1 MTAVTPPKKIFEIVD
16 FFSRRGRIGSGSVR
30 HVAEPPIL
38 TLRFGRIGF
47 GGAPLFENAELRLG
61 RGDRACLV
69 GRNGSGKTT
78 LMKALAGLIELD
90 EGEVFVQPGTRIAYL
105 PQDPE
110 IDRDMTV
117 AAHVGAEGHAAHL
130 VDAAM
135 NEAQIDGA
143 RQMGELS
150 GGELRRAS
158 LARALVGDPEILFL
172 DEPTNHL
179 DLAAIEWLERLLT
192 SRNGALLLVSHD
204 RTFLERVTNRTY
216 WLDRR
221 AIRFRT
227 HGFAGF
233 DKWSEQVLAE
243 EVKAAERLDVKLA
256 EETRWLLR
264 GITARRRRNQG
275 RLRKL
280 EEMRERRA
288 AMLGG
293 RGKLRLKIDE
303 GEIKSKLV
311 IEAKDVAKSFGE
323 GEDELPIV
331 RSFST
336 RILRGDRIG
345 IIGPNGAGKTTLLRL
360 LTGELEPDG
369 GKVWIAKHLN
379 RAYFDQNRETLD
391 PVKSLWETLCPGGG
405 DQVFVHGRPRHVRA
419 YLKDFLFDPTA
430 ADSPVSSL
438 SGGERNRLLLAKILT
453 TPSELLVLDEP
464 TNDLDMDTLD
474 LLQDVLADYGGTL
487 ILVSHD
493 RDFLD
498 RTVTSTIALE
508 GDGRAREYP
517 GGYADYL
524 RQRKDERPR
533 GKAAGK
539 PSATSAA
546 SKPRKSPQPRTRLTY
561 KDQREL
567 DLLPGR
573 IAKLENEIK
582 ELDAKLSDNTLF
594 ERDRASFDR
603 AATRLQAAR
612 AELAAAEAR
621 WLELEERKDALAAQ

>member
-1 MTAVTPPKKIFEIVD
+1 M
-16 FFSRRGRIGSGSVR
+16 RGSNGSGSAR
-30 HVAEPPIL
+30 RVAEPPIL

-47 GGAPLFENAELRLG
+47 GGDPLFDNAELRLG
-61 RGDRACLV
+61 RNDRACLV

-90 EGEVFVQPGTRIAYL
+90 EGEIFLQPGTHIAYL
-105 PQDPE
+105 PQDPQ
-110 IDRDMTV
+110 IDPKVTV
-117 AAHVGAEGHAAHL
+117 AAHVGADGHAAHL
-130 VDAAM
+130 VDAALS
-135 NEAQIDGA
+135 EVQIDGD
-143 RQMGELS
+143 RVMGELS

-158 LARALVGDPEILFL
+158 LARALVGDPEVLFL

-192 SRNGALLLVSHD
+192 SRKGALLLVSHD

-221 AIRFRT
+221 MIRTRA

-233 DKWSEQVLAE
+233 DKWSEEVLAE
-243 EVKAAERLDVKLA
+243 EVKAAERLDAKLA
-256 EETRWLLR
+256 DEARWLLR
-264 GITARRRRNQG
+264 GVTARRRRNQG

-288 AMLGG
+288 AMLGS
-293 RGKLRLKIDE
+293 RGKVRLKIDE

-323 GEDELPIV
+323 GDAETPIV
-331 RSFST
+331 RGFST

-345 IIGPNGAGKTTLLRL
+345 VIGPNGAGKTTLLRL
-360 LTGELEPDG
+360 LTGELKPDS

-391 PVKSLWETLCPGGG
+391 PTKSLWETLCPGGG
-405 DQVFVHGRPRHVRA
+405 DQVFVHGKPRHVRA
-419 YLKDFLFDPTA
+419 YLKDFLFDPKA

-438 SGGERNRLLLAKILT
+438 SGGERNRLLLSKILA

-508 GDGRAREYP
+508 GDGRAREYA

-524 RQRKDERPR
+524 RQRKGEKPR
-533 GKAAGK
+533 GKASRK
-539 PSATSAA
+539 SAA
-546 SKPRKSPQPRTRLTY
+546 QPPRAKPDKTPPPRTRLTY

-567 DLLPGR
+567 DLLPER
-573 IAKLENEIK
+573 IAQLENEI
-582 ELDAKLSDNTLF
+582 ETLETKLGDNTLF
-594 ERDRASFDR
+594 ERDRGAFDHV
-603 AATRLQAAR
+603 AAR
-612 AELAAAEAR
+612 LDVAREELEAAETR
-621 WLELEERKDALAAQ
+621 WLELEERRDALAAQ

>member
-1 MTAVTPPKKIFEIVD
+1 
-16 FFSRRGRIGSGSVR
+16 
-30 HVAEPPIL
+30 VAEPPIL

-47 GGAPLFENAELRLG
+47 GGDPLFTDAELRLG

-90 EGEVFVQPGTRIAYL
+90 EGELFVQPGTRLAYL
-105 PQDPE
+105 PQDPVF
-110 IDRDMTV
+110 DREATV
-117 AAHVGAEGHAAHL
+117 AGHVGAEGHAAHL
-130 VDAAM
+130 VEAALG
-135 NEAQIDGA
+135 EVQLDGVRA
-143 RQMGELS
+143 MDTLS

-158 LARALVGDPEILFL
+158 LARALVGDPDILFL

-192 SRNGALLLVSHD
+192 ARKGALLLVSHD
-204 RTFLERVTNRTY
+204 RTFLERVSNRTY

-221 AIRFRT
+221 AIRARA

-233 DKWSEQVLAE
+233 EKWSEEVLTDIA
-243 EVKAAERLDVKLA
+243 KAAERLDVKLA

-288 AMLGG
+288 ALIGA
-293 RGKLRLKIDE
+293 RTKVRLKIDE

-311 IEAKDVAKSFGE
+311 IEAKDVSKSFGE
-323 GEDELPIV
+323 GGEETAIV
-331 RSFST
+331 RGFST

-360 LTGELEPDG
+360 LTGELAPDG

-379 RAYFDQNRETLD
+379 RAYFDQNREALD
-391 PVKSLWETLCPGGG
+391 HRKSLWETLCPGGG

-419 YLKDFLFDPTA
+419 YLKDFLFDPKA
-430 ADSPVSSL
+430 ADSPVGSL
-438 SGGERNRLLLAKILT
+438 SGGERNRLLLSKILA

-508 GDGRAREYP
+508 GDGLAREFA

-524 RQRKDERPR
+524 RQRKSEKPR
-533 GKAAGK
+533 ARAARK
-539 PSATSAA
+539 PAA
-546 SKPRKSPQPRTRLTY
+546 DAVPPKPRKAPQPRDRLTY

-573 IAKLENEIK
+573 IAALEAEIAG
-582 ELDAKLSDNTLF
+582 LDATLGDNALF
-594 ERDRASFDR
+594 ERDRAAFDR
-603 AATRLQAAR
+603 AAARLEHAR
-612 AELAAAEAR
+612 IELNEAETR
-621 WLELEERKDALAAQ
+621 WLELEELKSSFAVQ

>member
-1 MTAVTPPKKIFEIVD
+1 M
-16 FFSRRGRIGSGSVR
+16 
-30 HVAEPPIL
+30 AEPPLL

-47 GGAPLFENAELRLG
+47 GGDPLFENAELRLG

-90 EGEVFVQPGTRIAYL
+90 HGELFVQPGTRLAYL
-105 PQDPE
+105 PQDPVF
-110 IDRDMTV
+110 DRGAIVT
-117 AAHVGAEGHAAHL
+117 AHVGAEGHADHL
-130 VDAAM
+130 VEAALG
-135 NEAQIDGA
+135 EVELDGG
-143 RQMGELS
+143 RVMDELS

-158 LARALVGDPEILFL
+158 LARALVGDPDILFL

-179 DLAAIEWLERLLT
+179 DLSAIEWLERLLGA
-192 SRNGALLLVSHD
+192 RKGALLLVSHD
-204 RTFLERVTNRTY
+204 RTFLERVSNRTY

-221 AIRFRT
+221 SIRTRD

-233 DKWSEQVLAE
+233 DAWSEEVLADAA
-243 EVKAAERLDVKLA
+243 KAAGRLDVKLA

-288 AMLGG
+288 ALIGG
-293 RGKLRLKIDE
+293 RTKVRLKIDE
-303 GEIKSKLV
+303 GEIKSKMV
-311 IEAKDVAKSFGE
+311 IEAKAVSKSFGAKTADE
-323 GEDELPIV
+323 SEDATPIV
-331 RSFST
+331 RGFST

-345 IIGPNGAGKTTLLRL
+345 VIGPNGAGKTTLLRL
-360 LTGELEPDG
+360 LTGELAPDG

-379 RAYFDQNRETLD
+379 RAYFDQNRAALD
-391 PVKSLWETLCPGGG
+391 PAKSLWETLCPGGG
-405 DQVFVHGRPRHVRA
+405 DQVFVRGRPRHVRA
-419 YLKDFLFDPTA
+419 YLKDFLFDPKA
-430 ADSPVSSL
+430 ADSPVGSL
-438 SGGERNRLLLAKILT
+438 SGGERNRLLLSKILA

-474 LLQDVLADYGGTL
+474 LLQDLLADYGGTL

-508 GDGRAREYP
+508 GDGRAREYA

-524 RQRKDERPR
+524 RQRKTEKPR
-533 GKAAGK
+533 AKSSRKAAARA
-539 PSATSAA
+539 PAATER
-546 SKPRKSPQPRTRLTY
+546 SKAPPPRSRLTY
-561 KDQREL
+561 KDQHEL
-567 DLLPGR
+567 DRLPER
-573 IAKLENEIK
+573 IGKLEAEIQ
-582 ELDAKLSDNTLF
+582 ELDAKLGDNAFF
-594 ERDRASFDR
+594 ERDRVGFDR
-603 AATRLQAAR
+603 AAARLEAAR
-612 AELAAAEAR
+612 RELAEAEAR
-621 WLELEERKDALAAQ
+621 WLELEELKGSLAAQ

>member
-1 MTAVTPPKKIFEIVD
+1 
-16 FFSRRGRIGSGSVR
+16 
-30 HVAEPPIL
+30 VAEPPIL

-47 GGAPLFENAELRLG
+47 GRDPLFDNAELRLG
-61 RGDRACLV
+61 GNDRACLV

-78 LMKALAGLIELD
+78 LMKALASMIEFD
-90 EGEVFVQPGTRIAYL
+90 EGELFVQPGTRIAYL
-105 PQDPE
+105 PQDPVF
-110 IDRDMTV
+110 DRTETV
-117 AAHVGAEGHAAHL
+117 AAHVGEEGHADHL
-130 VDAAM
+130 VEAALS
-135 NEAQIDGA
+135 EVQLGGG
-143 RQMGELS
+143 RVMGELS

-192 SRNGALLLVSHD
+192 TRKGALLLVSHD
-204 RTFLERVTNRTY
+204 RTFLERVSNRTY

-221 AIRFRT
+221 MIRTRA

-233 DKWSEQVLAE
+233 DKWSEEVLAD

-256 EETRWLLR
+256 EEARWLLR
-264 GITARRRRNQG
+264 GVTARRRRNQG

-288 AMLGG
+288 ALLGG
-293 RGKLRLKIDE
+293 RGKLRIKIDE
-303 GEIKSKLV
+303 GEVKSKLV
-311 IEAKDVAKSFGE
+311 IEAKDVAKSFGD
-323 GEDELPIV
+323 GDDSTPIV
-331 RSFST
+331 RGFST

-345 IIGPNGAGKTTLLRL
+345 VIGPNGAGKTTLLRL
-360 LTGELEPDG
+360 LTGELKPDS
-369 GKVWIAKHLN
+369 GKVRIAKHLN
-379 RAYFDQNRETLD
+379 RAYFDQNREALD
-391 PVKSLWETLCPGGG
+391 PKVSLWETLCPGGG
-405 DQVFVHGRPRHVRA
+405 DQVFVHGKPRHVRA
-419 YLKDFLFDPTA
+419 YLKDFLFDPKA

-438 SGGERNRLLLAKILT
+438 SGGERNRLLLSKILA

-508 GDGRAREYP
+508 GDGIAHEYA

-524 RQRKDERPR
+524 RQRKAERPR
-533 GKAAGK
+533 AK
-539 PSATSAA
+539 P
-546 SKPRKSPQPRTRLTY
+546 PRKAEAVTPSSKLSKSTQPRARLTY

-567 DLLPGR
+567 DLLPGN
-573 IAKLENEIK
+573 IAALEAEITS
-582 ELDAKLSDNTLF
+582 LDTTLGDNTLF
-594 ERDRASFDR
+594 ERDRAAFDR
-603 AATRLQAAR
+603 AATRLEAAR
-612 AELAAAEAR
+612 GELEAAEMR
-621 WLELEERKDALAAQ
+621 WLELEELKSSLTAQ

>member
-1 MTAVTPPKKIFEIVD
+1 
-16 FFSRRGRIGSGSVR
+16 
-30 HVAEPPIL
+30 VAEPPIL

-47 GGAPLFENAELRLG
+47 GGDPLFENAELRLG
-61 RGDRACLV
+61 RADRACLV

-90 EGEVFVQPGTRIAYL
+90 EGEIFVQPGTRIAYL
-105 PQDPE
+105 PQEPDFDPKAS
-110 IDRDMTV
+110 V
-117 AAHVGAEGHAAHL
+117 AQHVGAEGHAAHL

-135 NEAQIDGA
+135 DEAQIDGE
-143 RQMGELS
+143 RVMGELS

-158 LARALVGDPEILFL
+158 LARVLVGDPDILFL

-192 SRNGALLLVSHD
+192 GRTGGLLLVSHD

-216 WLDRR
+216 WIDRR
-221 AIRFRT
+221 MIRTRA

-233 DKWSEQVLAE
+233 DKWSEEVLAE
-243 EVKAAERLDVKLA
+243 EAKAAERLDVKLA

-311 IEAKDVAKSFGE
+311 IEVKDVAKSFWDGE
-323 GEDELPIV
+323 NETPIV
-331 RSFST
+331 RAFST

-345 IIGPNGAGKTTLLRL
+345 VIGPNGAGKTTLLRL
-360 LTGELEPDG
+360 LTGELKPDS

-391 PVKSLWETLCPGGG
+391 PAKTLWETLCPGGG

-419 YLKDFLFDPTA
+419 YLKDFLFDPKA
-430 ADSPVSSL
+430 AGSPVSSL
-438 SGGERNRLLLAKILT
+438 SGGERNRLLLSKILA

-508 GDGRAREYP
+508 GDGRAREYA
-517 GGYADYL
+517 GGYVDYL
-524 RQRKDERPR
+524 RQRKD
-533 GKAAGK
+533 GK
-539 PSATSAA
+539 PRAKASRKPAA
-546 SKPRKSPQPRTRLTY
+546 DAPPSKPRKSSQPRTRLTY

-567 DLLPGR
+567 DLLPER
-573 IAKLENEIK
+573 IAALETEI
-582 ELDAKLSDNTLF
+582 EDLTAKLGDNTFF
-594 ERDRASFDR
+594 ERDRSAFDR
-603 AATRLQAAR
+603 AAARLEAAR
-612 AELAAAEAR
+612 SELEAAETR
-621 WLELEERKDALAAQ
+621 WLELEERRDALATQ